1 MPPDDGSREDRM
13 TFSIRHSAVDDARR
27 HRQFERV
34 EMQLLFLI
42 SYPLCLIAAMTGRL
56 ALHVSRR
63 RARPAQS
70 VFAEARAS
78 VHAAIGYAFN
88 V

>member
-1 MPPDDGSREDRM
+1 M
-13 TFSIRHSAVDDARR
+13 TFSIRHNAADDTRRR
-27 HRQFERV
+27 HQLEHA
-34 EMQLLFLI
+34 EMFILFLI
-42 SYPLCLIAAMTGRL
+42 SYPLCLIAAL
-56 ALHVSRR
+56 ASRIALAFNR
-63 RARPAQS
+63 RATRPAQS

>member
-1 MPPDDGSREDRM
+1 M
-13 TFSIRHSAVDDARR
+13 TFSIRHSAADDADR
-27 HRQFERV
+27 HRQFERA
-34 EMQLLFLI
+34 EMRIIFLI
-42 SYPLCLIAAMTGRL
+42 SYPPCLIAAMT
-56 ALHVSRR
+56 SRFAMHFNR
-63 RARPAQS
+63 RAPRPAQS